1 MKYLGQIVDDE
12 DLVNKEYVDDEVAT
26 KQDTLVS
33 GTNIKTVNNTSLL
46 GSGNISVGGISSESD
61 PVFTNSPAYGITDT
75 DIDNW
80 DGKQDALVSGTNIKT
95 INNESLLGS
104 GNISISG
111 GSQTTWWG
119 TSSTTASTTAKV
131 VTCADFSLTTGAIIS
146 VHFSTGNTADA
157 PTLNVNS
164 TGAKSIYV
172 GNSVCNGTTNVLKW
186 SANTVLTFMY
196 DGTYWKYIS
205 SVSAGSVAPSRG
217 AGTWYGYSYTS
228 ASLDTKISAIS
239 NFVLTKGAVVAITF
253 AIGNSSDSLNLNVS
267 DTGSKS
273 VYRGTTAVSGSNPLK
288 WSDGETL
295 TFMYDGT
302 YWNYISSSCNIGA
315 KNWVA
320 PSSVS
325 CQTGK
330 WYKVAEVTLDPGI
343 WFIDCNALFPKTN
356 ATGTRQI
363 RVTTET
369 FTNGTTT
376 APDSYGNITND
387 ILAGANTA
395 QYPQSH
401 FPVDIS
407 SQTTF
412 RLAAYQGSGSTM
424 NVTGRMYAT
433 RLR

>member
-1 MKYLGQIVDDE
+1 MKYLGQIIDDE

-33 GTNIKTVNNTSLL
+33 GTNIKTINSQSIL
-46 GSGNISVGGISSESD
+46 GSGNINVG
-61 PVFTNSPAYGITDT
+61 
-75 DIDNW
+75 
-80 DGKQDALVSGTNIKT
+80 
-95 INNESLLGS
+95 
-104 GNISISG
+104 SG
-111 GSQTTWWG
+111 GSQSTWWG

-302 YWNYISSSCNIGA
+302 YWNYISSSCNIGHVLSHVPA
-315 KNWVA
+315 ATSCTSGRWFQVA
-320 PSSVS
+320 
-325 CQTGK
+325 
-330 WYKVAEVTLDPGI
+330 YLTLPQGV
-343 WFIDCNALFPKTN
+343 WMIDCNALFPATN
-356 ATGTRQI
+356 TTGTRQI
-363 RVTTET
+363 LVTTAT
-369 FTNGTTT
+369 SGYNNVTT
-376 APDSYGNITND
+376 APASYGNITRD
-387 ILAGANTA
+387 ILQGINSA

-401 FPVDIS
+401 FPVDVS
-407 SQTTF
+407 EETTF
-412 RLAAYQGSGSTM
+412 RLEAYQGSNTTM
-424 NVTGRMYAT
+424 NVIGRMYAT